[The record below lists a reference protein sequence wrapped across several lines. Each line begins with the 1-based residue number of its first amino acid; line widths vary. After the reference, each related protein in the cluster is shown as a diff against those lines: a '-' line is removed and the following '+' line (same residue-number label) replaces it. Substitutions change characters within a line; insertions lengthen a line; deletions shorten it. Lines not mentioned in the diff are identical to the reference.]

1 MVFHSLFHFQSGVM
15 DEGIVAVATAR
26 WDTVMS
32 AVPVMTAI
40 TLTATT
46 EDVTTGEYDSFY
58 LCHSID
64 LKLVLMQLNSSE
76 FTSTAI

>member
-1 MVFHSLFHFQSGVM
+1 MVIYSLFHFQSGVM
-15 DEGIVAVATAR
+15 DEGIVGVATAR

-46 EDVTTGEYDSFY
+46 EDVTTGEYDFCICVIH
-58 LCHSID
+58 L
-64 LKLVLMQLNSSE
+64 
-76 FTSTAI
+76 T